1 MNSLIAHIKKS
12 VEENIDV
19 KQRLLEGHCQVI
31 AQIALEMIQTL
42 KEGDKIILF
51 GNGGSA
57 ADAQHIAAELMGH
70 FAAQRPSLPAIAL
83 TANTSTLTAIGNDF
97 GYEYIF
103 SRQVEG
109 IARKGDLIIGI
120 STSGK
125 SPNVLRGIQSAK
137 RMGIKTVAFTGG
149 NGGPV
154 VKESDLSFIV
164 PSHNTQRIQ
173 ETHIMVGHILCE
185 LIEHQ
190 LYDSRENKIADR
202 TASSYR

>member
-1 MNSLIAHIKKS
+1 MNSFIARIKKS
-12 VEENIDV
+12 VEENIEV
-19 KQRLLEGHCQVI
+19 KQRLLDGHCQVI
-31 AQIALEMIQTL
+31 EQIALGMIQTL
-42 KEGDKIILF
+42 KEGGKIILF

-57 ADAQHIAAELMGH
+57 ADAQHIAAELMGR

-109 IARKGDLIIGI
+109 IARRGDLVIGI

-125 SPNVLRGIQSAK
+125 SPNVLRGIQAAK
-137 RMGIKTVAFTGG
+137 QMGIKTVAFAGG

-154 VKESDLSFIV
+154 GKESDLSFIV

-173 ETHIMVGHILCE
+173 ETHIMAGHILCE

-202 TASSYR
+202 TASSCR